1 MREII
6 SLHVGQAGIQVGQ
19 QVWELMCAEHAI
31 GHDGSRLPITSNSTN
46 DCSVLFNEASSGK
59 FVPRNLMVDLEPSV
73 IDSVRNSS
81 FKDLYHPAQLISGK
95 EDCSNN
101 FARGHYTV
109 GKDQLDVTI
118 DRIRKIADNCQSLQG
133 FQIFHSVGGGTGSG
147 FASLLVERLNAE
159 FPKNT
164 KLSYTI
170 YPSPQLSTSVV
181 EPYNSVLSTHSL
193 LEHNDLSV
201 VLDNQA
207 IYDICKNKLKI
218 DRANYRNLNHVIS
231 QTVSALTCSLRFSGS
246 LNVDMN
252 EYQTN
257 LVPYPRIHFML
268 SSLAPL
274 VSAHEHSYHE
284 NNVAQLTSSVFE
296 TENMMAKCDP
306 RGGKYIAS
314 CLMYRGDVVNKEVT
328 DAVTNVKNKS
338 NIQFVDW
345 SPCAFKIGVN
355 SQKPLALESSSLAQV
370 DRSCAMISNN
380 TAIAQ
385 VFSRMN
391 DKFDLLFAKRAY
403 VHHFVSEGME
413 EGEFNEARENL
424 ASLERDYAELSK
436 DSVAEE
442 DSMLDEGEEF
452 QQ

>member
-6 SLHVGQAGIQVGQ
+6 SLHIGQAGIQVGE
-19 QVWELMCAEHAI
+19 QVWSLMCAEHGI
-31 GHDGSRLPITSNSTN
+31 NQDGSRVVAKNSSNH

-59 FVPRNLMVDLEPSV
+59 LVPRSLMVDLEPSV

-81 FKDLYHPAQLISGK
+81 FKQLYNPAQLVSGK

-109 GKDQLDVTI
+109 GKDMLDVTI
-118 DRIRKIADNCQSLQG
+118 DRLRKIADNCTSLQG

-147 FASLLVERLNAE
+147 FASLLVERLSVE
-159 FPKNT
+159 FPKKT

-193 LEHNDLSV
+193 LENNDISV

-207 IYDICKNKLKI
+207 IYDICKQRLKI
-218 DRANYRNLNHVIS
+218 ERANYRNLNHVIA
-231 QTVSALTCSLRFSGS
+231 QTVSALSCSLRFSGS

-252 EYQTN
+252 EYHTN

-268 SSLAPL
+268 SSLAPMI
-274 VSAHEHSYHE
+274 SRQEHHYYE
-284 NNVAQLTSSVFE
+284 NTVGELTSSVFE
-296 TENMMAKCDP
+296 VDNMMAKCDP
-306 RGGKYIAS
+306 RSGKYIAS
-314 CLMYRGDVVNKEVT
+314 CLMYRGDIVNKEVT
-328 DAVTNVKNKS
+328 DAVKNVRSKS
-338 NIQFVDW
+338 GIQFVDW

-355 SQKPLALESSSLAQV
+355 SQKPTALEDSCLAQV

-380 TAIAQ
+380 TAISQ
-385 VFSRMN
+385 VFARMN

-413 EGEFNEARENL
+413 EGEFNEAREDL
-424 ASLERDYAELSK
+424 AALEKDYQELNK
-436 DSVAEE
+436 DSVDE
-442 DSMLDEGEEF
+442 DSMLDEGEELN
-452 QQ
+452 Q